1 MIRRPPRST
10 LFPYTTLFRSQSI
23 RQRAAWVPVSWPH
36 DGLERDK
43 GSGEPLKNIYLGH
56 GVAMLPEHATYG
68 DDRGNAVEPGIE
80 EMLERMRT
88 GRFKVFRHL
97 AEWFEEF
104 RSYHREDGKV
114 VKLRD
119 DLMAAT
125 RYALMMKRYGLS
137 YAEANRPLR
146 PAGPPPR
153 KLTTWRKQA

>member
-1 MIRRPPRST
+1 MSVLLVRRCTAVFFFFFQAEDGIRDDLVTGVQTCALP
-10 LFPYTTLFRSQSI
+10 I
-23 RQRAAWVPVSWPH
+23 C
-36 DGLERDK
+36 
-43 GSGEPLKNIYLGH
+43 SGEPLKNIYLGH

-114 VKLRD
+114 VRLRD

-125 RYALMMKRYGLS
+125 RYALMMKR
-137 YAEANRPLR
+137 
-146 PAGPPPR
+146 
-153 KLTTWRKQA
+153 